1 MPTLEELFKSKQLQS
16 QNGQT
21 AEKAYD
27 IRNSKDIRITSS
39 DPLVNATGMLLAR
52 GARKGL
58 GIKGSESKLEEEL
71 TGLRIIRFGS
81 MPVIYGTELPR
92 LLLKTTEPLAQ
103 MKLVTTGALSDL
115 GPVGGAVASAV
126 SSVKSTLGLP
136 TLATPT
142 HVATELGNE
151 IKYSPKRISTT
162 NTQLVKIKNAAA
174 GSLLGQLLKEIGGG
188 NLKNLGAAALGGAL
202 KLGKQLISKK
212 LFGNGER
219 TGLKIKG
226 KVLVPNSV
234 TGFTKESSKWFGH
247 TFVNYGN
254 VEGTPVGL
262 KPNDLLPNTR
272 ISVGDLRYTQV
283 VRPDG
288 DTPEDR
294 LDLSL
299 KQQLDFSPIVFS
311 SEPERALKFSAIA
324 DKVKYDKADFLEAK
338 RGISSTSDIINKQG
352 VFSGASSGELDDKD
366 FAPLKFT
373 SIPLGKTVQFRATI
387 SGLSET
393 LSPSWDSGKFIGSPF
408 SYYTYSGI
416 ERSVSFNFK
425 VFSLNKDEHKVAWD
439 KLNFLTGLV
448 YPQGYYDTSA
458 VKPPFI
464 RFTLGDLYKSKAG
477 FIESLTHTFDDNT
490 PWEIDEKGYRLPM
503 ITDVAVTIK
512 FVENRGQT
520 ADRKFYTFTPQT
532 S

>member
-27 IRNSKDIRITSS
+27 IRNSKDIRISS
-39 DPLVNATGMLLAR
+39 ADPLVNISGMLLAR
-52 GARKGL
+52 GARKVA
-58 GIKGSESKLEEEL
+58 GIRKSESFLEEEL
-71 TGLRIIRFGS
+71 TGLRIIRTGS
-81 MPVIYGTELPR
+81 VPFLYG
-92 LLLKTTEPLAQ
+92 
-103 MKLVTTGALSDL
+103 SDL
-115 GPVGGAVASAV
+115 ARITLRTTPLLDTMKSGANGDLGGGGVVGAKIAQARDFVNDKLGIPSNIIPTKVVGDERINQKGVTQNRMIDLAEIR
-126 SSVKSTLGLP
+126 KSG
-136 TLATPT
+136 
-142 HVATELGNE
+142 E
-151 IKYSPKRISTT
+151 
-162 NTQLVKIKNAAA
+162 
-174 GSLLGQLLKEIGGG
+174 GSLLGKFLKDGGGGDLKTIGKQAIGGAI
-188 NLKNLGAAALGGAL
+188 NLAKDKIRG
-202 KLGKQLISKK
+202 K
-212 LFGNGER
+212 LFGPR
-219 TGLKIKG
+219 STTGFNTADPSKLGSNISFNYGSIDNPAGITIKKDPNTGNIDVQGLMYSKTFDLTVQDAEPG
-226 KVLVPNSV
+226 KVNFVGGNDLEGGLAVKTPDLVIDRTLFSSV
-234 TGFTKESSKWFGH
+234 PSRVPKFLESS
-247 TFVNYGN
+247 
-254 VEGTPVGL
+254 
-262 KPNDLLPNTR
+262 
-272 ISVGDLRYTQV
+272 
-283 VRPDG
+283 
-288 DTPEDR
+288 
-294 LDLSL
+294 
-299 KQQLDFSPIVFS
+299 
-311 SEPERALKFSAIA
+311 
-324 DKVKYDKADFLEAK
+324 
-338 RGISSTSDIINKQG
+338 RGIYTTSDVINQQG
-352 VFSGASSGELDDKD
+352 VFSGASYLDYDDKD

-448 YPQGYYDTSA
+448 YPQGYYDSSA

-477 FIESLTHTFDDNT
+477 FIESLSHTFDDNT

-503 ITDVAVTIK
+503 IIDVAVTIK

-520 ADRKFYTFTPQT
+520 AGRKFYTFTPQT